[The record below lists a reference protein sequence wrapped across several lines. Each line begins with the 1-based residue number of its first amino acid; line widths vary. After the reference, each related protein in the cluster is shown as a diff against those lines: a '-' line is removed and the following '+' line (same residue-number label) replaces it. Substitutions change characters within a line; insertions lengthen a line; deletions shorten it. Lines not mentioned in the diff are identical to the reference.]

1 MVPTKDLTDP
11 VVRTFVEAVNAHDKA
26 AFTAVLTPNATM
38 TDDGT
43 ERDLAEWTDREI
55 FTTRGHIDVVEE
67 SDEGRAF
74 LADYRNDTWGSM
86 RTAWRFTVEG
96 GKISRFETG
105 QA

>member
-1 MVPTKDLTDP
+1 MVPTKNLSDP
-11 VVRTFVEAVNAHDKA
+11 VVRSFVEAVNTHNRE
-26 AFTAVLTPNATM
+26 AFADVLTTNATM
-38 TDDGT
+38 ADDGT

-74 LADYRNDTWGSM
+74 VADYRNDTWGSM
-86 RTAWRFTVEG
+86 RTSWRFTVQG
-96 GKISRFETG
+96 DKISRFETG